1 MDYFALVD
9 DRRLYVRLA
18 PPDGSADATDSA
30 VQVDGAPLALD
41 LAPATTSPVRSVRI
55 GARSLRVR
63 PRRDAEGRWHLEAGG
78 TRTTVLVL
86 DRGQDAVRQA
96 RTAAGDGGG
105 PEPLRAPM
113 PGMVMR
119 VEVAVGDT
127 VAVGQGVVIVEAMKM
142 ENELKAPAAARVA
155 SVEVQAG
162 VAVEKDQVLVTFAPL
177 DEEDA

>member
-1 MDYFALVD
+1 
-9 DRRLYVRLA
+9 
-18 PPDGSADATDSA
+18 
-30 VQVDGAPLALD
+30 
-41 LAPATTSPVRSVRI
+41 
-55 GARSLRVR
+55 
-63 PRRDAEGRWHLEAGG
+63 
-78 TRTTVLVL
+78 
-86 DRGQDAVRQA
+86 
-96 RTAAGDGGG
+96 
-105 PEPLRAPM
+105 M